1 MKKSILFALLTGF
14 VFSYTVAQDS
24 TSVEIPESY
33 PVTTFESNF
42 LVDDQTTVV
51 FDKKTLDFAIQHKF
65 APVGNGISD
74 LWGIYSPATNIRLA
88 LNYVPVKNLQ
98 IGAGISKENMIT
110 DLSAKY
116 SILQQSSDNKMP
128 VSLAVYG
135 VIGMDG
141 RGAGSFDNDSV
152 TNTKG
157 QSDQT
162 LDKIGF
168 VDKMSYFTQVMVS
181 RKFTEWFSVQGGASF
196 THYNMVAWDENHDLF
211 GLHAL
216 GRIKISPQSSLTFN
230 YNQPLKIES
239 ISEQNEMPDYTPTI
253 ALGWQISTFT
263 HAFQIY
269 VSNAPSMLPMENMM
283 DNRAKFN
290 KDGIAIG
297 FTITRLWAF

>member
-14 VFSYTVAQDS
+14 VFSYTFAQDS
-24 TSVEIPESY
+24 TTAETTAF

-51 FDKKTLDFAIQHKF
+51 FDKKSLGFAIQHKF
-65 APVGNGISD
+65 ATMDDGISN
-74 LWGIYSPATNIRLA
+74 LWGLYGAATNIRLA
-88 LNYVPVKNLQ
+88 LDYVPMKNLQ
-98 IGAGISKENMIT
+98 IGAGISKTHMIT

-116 SILQQSSDNKMP
+116 SILRQTSDNKVP

-135 VIGMDG
+135 VVGMDG
-141 RGAGSFDNDSV
+141 RGASNFETGKVVD
-152 TNTKG
+152 TKG
-157 QSDQT
+157 ETMPVSIEFT
-162 LDKIGF
+162 DKI
-168 VDKMSYFTQVMVS
+168 SYFSQVLVS
-181 RKFTEWFSVQGGASF
+181 RKFTEWLSIQGGASY
-196 THYNMVAWDENHDLF
+196 THYNMVAWDQNHDLF
-211 GLHAL
+211 GVHAL

-239 ISEQNEMPDYTPTI
+239 ISEQSEMPDYTPTI
-253 ALGWQISTFT
+253 AVGWQISTFT

-283 DNRAKFN
+283 YNRAKFN

>member
-1 MKKSILFALLTGF
+1 MKKLILFLLLTGF
-14 VFSYTVAQDS
+14 VFSYSFAQEEENTD
-24 TSVEIPESY
+24 TESY

-51 FDKKTLDFAIQHKF
+51 FDKKSLGFAIQHKF
-65 APVGNGISD
+65 GTMNNGSSD
-74 LWGIYSPATNIRLA
+74 LWGMYGAATNIRLA
-88 LNYVPVKNLQ
+88 LDYVPIKHLQ
-98 IGAGISKENMIT
+98 IGAGISKIHMIT
-110 DLSAKY
+110 DVSAKY

-135 VIGMDG
+135 VVGMDG
-141 RGAGSFDNDSV
+141 RRASNFETGTVVD
-152 TNTKG
+152 TKG
-157 QSDQT
+157 ETMPASISFN
-162 LDKIGF
+162 DK
-168 VDKMSYFTQVMVS
+168 VSYFSQVIVS
-181 RKFTEWFSVQGGASF
+181 RKFTEWLSIQAGGSF
-196 THYNMVAWDENHDLF
+196 THYNMVGWDENHDLF

-230 YNQPLKIES
+230 YSAPLKIES
-239 ISEQNEMPDYTPTI
+239 ISEQSEMPDYQPTI

-283 DNRAKFN
+283 YNRAKFDKN
-290 KDGIAIG
+290 GIAIG

>member
-1 MKKSILFALLTGF
+1 MKKSILFILLTGF
-14 VFSYTVAQDS
+14 VFSYTFAQEGAS
-24 TSVEIPESY
+24 TEPESY

-65 APVGNGISD
+65 GTVENGISD
-74 LWGIYSPATNIRLA
+74 LWGMYGAATNIRLA
-88 LNYVPVKNLQ
+88 LNYVPIKHLQ
-98 IGAGISKENMIT
+98 IGAGISKIHMIT
-110 DLSAKY
+110 DVSAKY

-141 RGAGSFDNDSV
+141 RGASNFETGKVVD
-152 TNTKG
+152 TKG
-157 QSDQT
+157 ETMPVSIEFT
-162 LDKIGF
+162 DK
-168 VDKMSYFTQVMVS
+168 VSYFSQVMVS
-181 RKFTEWFSVQGGASF
+181 RKFTEWLSVQGGASF
-196 THYNMVAWDENHDLF
+196 THYNMVGWDENHDLF

-230 YNQPLKIES
+230 YNAPLKIES

-283 DNRAKFN
+283 YNRAKFDKN
-290 KDGIAIG
+290 GIAIG

>member
-14 VFSYTVAQDS
+14 VFSYTFAQDS
-24 TSVEIPESY
+24 TPAETTAF

-51 FDKKTLDFAIQHKF
+51 FDKKSLGFAIQHKF
-65 APVGNGISD
+65 ATMDDGISN
-74 LWGIYSPATNIRLA
+74 LWGLYGAATNIRLA
-88 LNYVPVKNLQ
+88 LDYVPMKNLQ
-98 IGAGISKENMIT
+98 IGAGISKTHMIT

-116 SILQQSSDNKMP
+116 SILRQTSDNKVP

-135 VIGMDG
+135 VVGMDG
-141 RGAGSFDNDSV
+141 RGASNFETGKVVD
-152 TNTKG
+152 TKG
-157 QSDQT
+157 ETMPVSIEFT
-162 LDKIGF
+162 DKI
-168 VDKMSYFTQVMVS
+168 SYFSQVLVS
-181 RKFTEWFSVQGGASF
+181 RKFTEWLSIQGGASF
-196 THYNMVAWDENHDLF
+196 THYNMVAWDQNHDLF
-211 GLHAL
+211 GVHAL

-239 ISEQNEMPDYTPTI
+239 ISEQSEMPDYTPTI
-253 ALGWQISTFT
+253 AVGWQISTFT

-283 DNRAKFN
+283 FNRAKFN

>member
-14 VFSYTVAQDS
+14 VFSYSFAQDS
-24 TSVEIPESY
+24 TNAETPAFA
-33 PVTTFESNF
+33 VTTFESNF

-65 APVGNGISD
+65 ATMDDGISN
-74 LWGIYSPATNIRLA
+74 LWGIYGAATNIRLA
-88 LNYVPVKNLQ
+88 MDYVPIKNLQ
-98 IGAGISKENMIT
+98 IGAGISKSHMMT

-116 SILQQSSDNKMP
+116 SILQQTSDNKKP

-141 RGAGSFDNDSV
+141 RGASNFESGKVVD
-152 TNTKG
+152 TKG
-157 QSDQT
+157 ETMPVDIEFT
-162 LDKIGF
+162 DKI
-168 VDKMSYFTQVMVS
+168 SYFTQVIVS
-181 RKFTEWFSVQGGASF
+181 RKFAEWFSVQGGASF
-196 THYNMVAWDENHDLF
+196 THYNMVGWNENHDLF
-211 GLHAL
+211 GVHAL

-239 ISEQNEMPDYTPTI
+239 ISEQAEMPDYTPTV

-283 DNRAKFN
+283 YNRAKFN

>member
-14 VFSYTVAQDS
+14 VFSYTFAQDS
-24 TSVEIPESY
+24 TTAETTAF

-51 FDKKTLDFAIQHKF
+51 FDKKSLGFAIQHKF
-65 APVGNGISD
+65 ATMDDGISN
-74 LWGIYSPATNIRLA
+74 LWGLYGAATNIRLA
-88 LNYVPVKNLQ
+88 LDYVPMKNLQ
-98 IGAGISKENMIT
+98 IGAGISKTHMIT

-116 SILQQSSDNKMP
+116 SILRQTSDNKVP

-135 VIGMDG
+135 VVGMDG
-141 RGAGSFDNDSV
+141 RGASNFETGKVVD
-152 TNTKG
+152 TKG
-157 QSDQT
+157 ETMPVSIEFT
-162 LDKIGF
+162 DKI
-168 VDKMSYFTQVMVS
+168 SYFSQVLVS
-181 RKFTEWFSVQGGASF
+181 RKFTEWLSIQGGASY
-196 THYNMVAWDENHDLF
+196 THYNMVAWDQNHDLF

-239 ISEQNEMPDYTPTI
+239 ISEQSEMPDYTPTI
-253 ALGWQISTFT
+253 AVGWQISTFT

-283 DNRAKFN
+283 YNRAKFN

>member
-1 MKKSILFALLTGF
+1 MKKLILFLLLTGF
-14 VFSYTVAQDS
+14 VFSYSFAQEEES
-24 TSVEIPESY
+24 TETESY

-51 FDKKTLDFAIQHKF
+51 FDKKSLGFAIQHKF
-65 APVGNGISD
+65 GTMNNGSSD
-74 LWGIYSPATNIRLA
+74 LWGMYGAATNIRLA
-88 LNYVPVKNLQ
+88 LDYVPIKHLQ
-98 IGAGISKENMIT
+98 IGAGISKIHMIT
-110 DLSAKY
+110 DVSAKY

-135 VIGMDG
+135 VVGMDG
-141 RGAGSFDNDSV
+141 RGASNFETGTVVD
-152 TNTKG
+152 TKG
-157 QSDQT
+157 ETMPVSISFN
-162 LDKIGF
+162 DK
-168 VDKMSYFTQVMVS
+168 VSYFSQVIVS
-181 RKFTEWFSVQGGASF
+181 RKFTEWLSIQAGGSF
-196 THYNMVAWDENHDLF
+196 THYNMVGWDENHDLF

-230 YNQPLKIES
+230 YSAPLKIES
-239 ISEQNEMPDYTPTI
+239 ISEQSEMPDYQPTI

-283 DNRAKFN
+283 YNRAKFDKN
-290 KDGIAIG
+290 GIAIG

>member
-1 MKKSILFALLTGF
+1 MKKSILILLLTGL
-14 VFSYTVAQDS
+14 VFSHSFAQEETNVA
-24 TSVEIPESY
+24 PESF

-51 FDKKTLDFAIQHKF
+51 FDKKTLGFAIQHKF
-65 APVGNGISD
+65 ATMDDGMSN
-74 LWGIYSPATNIRLA
+74 LWGIYGAATNIRLA
-88 LNYVPVKNLQ
+88 LDYVPVKHLQ
-98 IGAGISKENMIT
+98 IGAGLSKTHMIT
-110 DLSAKY
+110 DVSAKY
-116 SILQQSSDNKMP
+116 SILQQTSDNKMP

-141 RGAGSFDNDSV
+141 RGGSNFETGTVVD
-152 TNTKG
+152 TKG
-157 QSDQT
+157 ET
-162 LDKIGF
+162 LPKSIDFNDKI
-168 VDKMSYFTQVMVS
+168 SYFSQVIVS
-181 RKFTEWFSVQGGASF
+181 RKFTEWLSIQGGASF
-196 THYNMVAWDENHDLF
+196 THFNMVGWDENHDLV

-216 GRIKISPQSSLTFN
+216 GRIKISPQSALTFN

-239 ISEQNEMPDYTPTI
+239 ISEQTKMPDYTPTV

-283 DNRAKFN
+283 YNRAKFN